1 MALPRMLPVSIS
13 KVGDPVEVTREK
25 WYNFRTGFRTKA
37 YLETPYGNALVEE
50 YNKTVFARYWRR
62 CV

>member
-13 KVGDPVEVTREK
+13 KVEVTREK

-37 YLETPYGNALVEE
+37 YLETPYGNALVE
-50 YNKTVFARYWRR
+50 
-62 CV
+62 